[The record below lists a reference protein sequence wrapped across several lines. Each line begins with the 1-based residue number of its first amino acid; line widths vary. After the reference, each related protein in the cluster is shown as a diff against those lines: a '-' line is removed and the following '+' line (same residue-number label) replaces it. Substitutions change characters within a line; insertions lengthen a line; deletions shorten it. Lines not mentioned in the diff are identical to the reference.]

1 MINTT
6 QSEITYQQST
16 TKSYWCH
23 LCKKEFNK
31 LYIENLEIQCR
42 FCGNNFCEE
51 LSPQSQNQGTEND
64 HPSNFIPYES
74 ENSINNTNNYSSGL
88 RNSNTSI
95 LDSLTNTNRRRPRTT
110 SSLLDAIFG
119 LLRDRNTEESNME
132 SIINMIMAND
142 NNRYGNPPASKEVV
156 NSLEKVKIDEENLK
170 LLRKNSN
177 CENCSVCKDDFELD
191 QQIVNLPCK
200 HVFHEDCLS
209 PWLTERNSCPT
220 CRYELPTD
228 DPDYEARK
236 NSL

>member
-1 MINTT
+1 MINT
-6 QSEITYQQST
+6 QPELIYQQST

-31 LYIENLEIQCR
+31 LYIENLDVQCR

-51 LSPQSQNQGTEND
+51 LNPSTQNQSDND

-74 ENSINNTNNYSSGL
+74 ENSRNNSQNSYRHSNNNIFETL
-88 RNSNTSI
+88 
-95 LDSLTNTNRRRPRTT
+95 TNRRRPRTT
-110 SSLLDAIFG
+110 SSLLDMIFG

-142 NNRYGNPPASKEVV
+142 NNRYGNPPASKEAVS
-156 NSLEKVKIDEENLK
+156 NLEKVKIDEEK
-170 LLRKNSN
+170 LNKLRKNSN
-177 CENCSVCKDDFELD
+177 CENCSVCKDDFELE
-191 QQIVNLPCK
+191 QEIVNLPCK
-200 HVFHEDCLS
+200 HSFHEDCLT

-220 CRYELPTD
+220 CRFELPTD